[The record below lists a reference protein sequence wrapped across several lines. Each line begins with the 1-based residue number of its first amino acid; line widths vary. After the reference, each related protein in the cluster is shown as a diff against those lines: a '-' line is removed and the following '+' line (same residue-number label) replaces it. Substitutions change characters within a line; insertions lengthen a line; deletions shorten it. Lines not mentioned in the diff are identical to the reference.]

1 MSHTRDFLEQ
11 EHDTIKSDWQKHMV
25 EENKERELK
34 GLGSKVFSPKD
45 FEKFEQEWL
54 EQYVEKHQIWE

>member
-11 EHDTIKSDWQKHMV
+11 EHDTIKSDFQKYMV
-25 EENKERELK
+25 EEKKERELK

>member
-1 MSHTRDFLEQ
+1 
-11 EHDTIKSDWQKHMV
+11 MV